1 MYGEVIKLSNSNISK
16 QCKKGKINNYEG
28 FDSSS
33 EKMHLNKLLNFVIF
47 QKIILHI
54 MQNFV
59 DMNGEVM
66 KFTI

>member
-47 QKIILHI
+47 QKSIVPIV
-54 MQNFV
+54 QNSV
-59 DMNGEVM
+59 DMNGRV
-66 KFTI
+66 KQYSI